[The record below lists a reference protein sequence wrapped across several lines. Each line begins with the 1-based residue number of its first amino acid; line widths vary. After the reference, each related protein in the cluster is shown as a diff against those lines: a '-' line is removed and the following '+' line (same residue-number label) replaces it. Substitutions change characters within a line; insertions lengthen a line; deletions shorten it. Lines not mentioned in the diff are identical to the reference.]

1 MAMSPHANSTDPPL
15 VPLDWGLLAAQR
27 ILELTEEL
35 KQQAMLSLCLTKSES
50 EIAPGKSGKRMAG
63 QPEGMRS
70 FGSRLNV
77 NFGKLRISQNK
88 PARMFK
94 LNRVRLIEA

>member
-1 MAMSPHANSTDPPL
+1 
-15 VPLDWGLLAAQR
+15 
-27 ILELTEEL
+27 
-35 KQQAMLSLCLTKSES
+35 
-50 EIAPGKSGKRMAG
+50 MAG

-88 PARMFK
+88 TGED
-94 LNRVRLIEA
+94 V